1 MASAALDRR
10 SYRGLILAN
19 GLRVLLAS
27 DAAAAKGA
35 ASMDVQVGYM
45 SDPSALPGL
54 AHFCEHMLFLGTKP
68 FPDEGEF
75 ERLVAGGGGSNSEE
89 TAAEET
95 NYYFDVNGDTLEPT
109 LARFAGFFT
118 APLFTASA
126 TAREVN
132 AIDSEHSKNLQ
143 SDFWRY
149 EQLFKLRADPSHPF
163 GKFGTGNRKTLA
175 DGDSGARDALLSF
188 HARYYQADR
197 MSLALIGPQ
206 SLDKLQQLAVTNFA
220 KVPTTTPPLPP
231 SSDEY
236 DGLPLPFRPA
246 EASPVATLMVPVN
259 ELRSLKVVWRVRVT
273 DLPQWLD
280 SKPEELWELL
290 LATAPRRAAAVA
302 QEAGAGVLAR
312 GGRGGVYAVM
322 DPTLC
327 RRQPDAAR
335 ADQMASRLVAA
346 LCLPSH
352 ARLVGCP
359 LLSGRRIRSLA
370 KTSFTYAEPQEVT
383 LTRQPAL
390 T

>member
-1 MASAALDRR
+1 MRPPLRSAHPPPSTTPASASRRAILSTFLSALASSALPALPPAATATGEAIAKGGGLQVYNVASAALDRR

-75 ERLVAGGGGSNSEE
+75 ERLVAGGGGSNNAY

-175 DGDSGARDALLSF
+175 DG
-188 HARYYQADR
+188 
-197 MSLALIGPQ
+197 
-206 SLDKLQQLAVTNFA
+206 
-220 KVPTTTPPLPP
+220 
-231 SSDEY
+231 
-236 DGLPLPFRPA
+236 
-246 EASPVATLMVPVN
+246 
-259 ELRSLKVVWRVRVT
+259 VR
-273 DLPQWLD
+273 
-280 SKPEELWELL
+280 
-290 LATAPRRAAAVA
+290 
-302 QEAGAGVLAR
+302 
-312 GGRGGVYAVM
+312 
-322 DPTLC
+322 
-327 RRQPDAAR
+327 AR
-335 ADQMASRLVAA
+335 ATP
-346 LCLPSH
+346 C
-352 ARLVGCP
+352 
-359 LLSGRRIRSLA
+359 
-370 KTSFTYAEPQEVT
+370 
-383 LTRQPAL
+383 
-390 T
+390 